1 MALFRLIASLIL
13 FMNAGSNQLP
23 KRLGGKSKRI
33 KKKKAVV
40 VLFYVPLRLRSV
52 SVLFVDNA
60 FIKACAP
67 SFPISL
73 HLIIGVIMRVNC
85 ACY

>member
-13 FMNAGSNQLP
+13 FMNVGSNQLP
-23 KRLGGKSKRI
+23 KRWGGKSKRI
-33 KKKKAVV
+33 KKAVV
-40 VLFYVPLRLRSV
+40 VLFDVPLRLRSV

>member
-23 KRLGGKSKRI
+23 KRWGGKSKRI
-33 KKKKAVV
+33 KKKAVV